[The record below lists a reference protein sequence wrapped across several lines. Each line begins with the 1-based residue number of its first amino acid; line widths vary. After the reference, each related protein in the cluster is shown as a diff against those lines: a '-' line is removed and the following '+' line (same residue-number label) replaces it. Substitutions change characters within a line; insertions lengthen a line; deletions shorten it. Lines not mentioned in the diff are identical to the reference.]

1 MIPKIYFYT
10 TSEEGP
16 PEGAYFQDL
25 IVNLA
30 TGLQQLGIQYYA
42 SNDYWQLS
50 PDSDRSLIEAT
61 PDVSHHDCDIV
72 VLERQWYE
80 ENGCLPAG
88 LFAPNRQYKTV
99 YLDCNDAINGIKT
112 PAWLPEFEQF
122 DFIFKT
128 HYSARIKHPDNFYP
142 WAFGLSER
150 VLNELQD
157 PIVWTER
164 QPCLLVNFRNKKYS
178 HSLRGY
184 VRQNF
189 VPQIEKLLT
198 INTASDNETTFPQE
212 PYHYLRWAQTGRRH
226 YPSYYR
232 RLQESQA
239 CACFGGF
246 FLGPQYTDGH
256 DHLSYYCSQIIS
268 KLGWKTHRIGQ
279 WDSWRFWESMAA
291 GCLTFHVDFEKYG
304 FALPV
309 MPENWRHYIGIDLDN
324 ITEAIDLLVE
334 EPELLPQIA
343 AEGRAWA
350 IENYA
355 PQATAKRF
363 LATVAELEAAE
374 LDRLQLEVK
383 LAS

>member
-30 TGLQQLGIQYYA
+30 TGLQQLGIKYYA

-61 PDVSHHDCDIV
+61 PEVTHHDCDIV

-80 ENGCLPAG
+80 ENGCLPEG
-88 LFAPNRQYKTV
+88 LFTPSRQYQTV
-99 YLDCNDAINGIKT
+99 YLDCNDGTRT

-128 HYSARIKHPDNFYP
+128 HYSKHTKYPNNFYP

-150 VLNELQD
+150 VLNELQEET
-157 PIVWTER
+157 PWAEK
-164 QPCLLVNFRNKKYS
+164 QPHILVNFRNKKYS

-184 VRQNF
+184 VQKTF
-189 VPQIEKLLT
+189 IPQIQELLT
-198 INTASDNETTFPQE
+198 INTASDSEAAFPQE

-232 RLQESQA
+232 RLQKSQA

-246 FLGPQYTDGH
+246 FLGPQYTDSH
-256 DHLSYYCSQIIS
+256 DRLSYYLSRLIS
-268 KLGWKTHRIGQ
+268 KLDWKTNRINQ

-291 GCLTFHVDFEKYG
+291 GCVTFHVDFAKYG
-304 FALPV
+304 FELPV

-324 ITEAIDLLVE
+324 IAEAVARIVKQ
-334 EPELLPQIA
+334 PELLPQIA
-343 AEGRAWA
+343 AEGRTWA
-350 IENYA
+350 IDNYG
-355 PQATAKRF
+355 PKATARRF
-363 LATVAELEAAE
+363 LATVADIQALDLE
-374 LDRLQLEVK
+374 RIQLEMN
-383 LAS
+383 LAQ

>member
-30 TGLQQLGIQYYA
+30 TGFKQLGIEYYA

-50 PDSDRSLIEAT
+50 PESDRTLIEAT
-61 PDVSHHDCDIV
+61 PEVAHYDCDIV

-80 ENGCLPAG
+80 ENGCLPKG
-88 LFAPNRQYKTV
+88 IFAPGRRYKTV
-99 YLDCNDAINGIKT
+99 YLDCNDGTRT
-112 PAWLPEFEQF
+112 PAWLPEFAHF

-128 HYSARIKHPDNFYP
+128 HYSNHTQYPNNFYP

-150 VLNELQD
+150 VLTELEEAV
-157 PIVWTER
+157 PWTEK
-164 QPCLLVNFRNKKYS
+164 QPSLLVNFRNKKYN

-184 VRQNF
+184 VGQKF
-189 VPQIEKLLT
+189 VPQIQEVLS
-198 INTASDNETTFPQE
+198 INTASDNETAFPQE

-226 YPSYYR
+226 YPNYYR
-232 RLQESQA
+232 RLKESQA

-246 FLGPQYTDGH
+246 FLGPWYTDRY
-256 DHLSYYCSQIIS
+256 DRLSYYLARLIS
-268 KLGWKTHRIGQ
+268 KLGVKTNRIGQ

-291 GCLTFHVDFEKYG
+291 GCVTFHVDFEKYG
-304 FALPV
+304 VVLPV

-324 ITEAIDLLVE
+324 IAESVE
-334 EPELLPQIA
+334 RVVEQPELLEQIA

-350 IENYA
+350 IANYG
-355 PQATAKRF
+355 PKATALMF
-363 LATVAELEAAE
+363 LTTVAEMDLSD
-374 LDRLQLEVK
+374 LDRLQSEVNLVK
-383 LAS
+383 

>member
-30 TGLQQLGIQYYA
+30 TGFKQLGIKYYA
-42 SNDYWQLS
+42 SNDYWRIS

-61 PDVSHHDCDIV
+61 PEVTHHDCDIV

-80 ENGCLPAG
+80 ENGCLPEG
-88 LFAPNRQYKTV
+88 LFAPSRQYKTV
-99 YLDCNDAINGIKT
+99 YLDCNDGTRT
-112 PAWLPEFEQF
+112 PAWLPEFQHF

-128 HYSARIKHPDNFYP
+128 HYSNHTKYPDNFYP

-150 VLNELQD
+150 VLRELEKQT
-157 PIVWTER
+157 PWAEKQSHI
-164 QPCLLVNFRNKKYS
+164 LVNFRNQKYS

-184 VRQNF
+184 IQKTF
-189 VPQIEKLLT
+189 VPQIEKLMT
-198 INTASDNETTFPQE
+198 INTASDDQSTFPQE

-226 YPSYYR
+226 YPDYYQ
-232 RLQESQA
+232 RLKESQA

-246 FLGPQYTDGH
+246 FLGPWYTDNH
-256 DHLSYYCSQIIS
+256 DRGSYYLARMIS
-268 KLGWKTHRIGQ
+268 KLGIKTNRISQ

-291 GCLTFHVDFEKYG
+291 GCVTFHVDFAKYG
-304 FALPV
+304 FNLPV

-324 ITEAIDLLVE
+324 IAESVDRIVE
-334 EPELLPQIA
+334 EPEILARIST
-343 AEGRAWA
+343 EGRTWA
-350 IENYA
+350 IDNYGPKA
-355 PQATAKRF
+355 SALRF
-363 LATVAELEAAE
+363 LETVANIKAVDE
-374 LDRLQLEVK
+374 RLQPEMN
-383 LAS
+383 LAQ